1 MGAWGTGSFDNDTA
15 CDWAGEFVEGDELEP
30 VEDALAA
37 ALTSDDADTACVALA
52 AAEVVAR
59 LKGNWGVQDTY
70 TEQVD
75 GWVRVHPGAP
85 SDELVARAVAAIDRI
100 VEQSE
105 LAELW
110 ADDDDWREVVADL
123 RRRVAG

>member
-1 MGAWGTGSFDNDTA
+1 MGAWGTGSFDNDSA
-15 CDWAGEFVEGDELEP
+15 GDWAGEFVEGDELEP

-85 SDELVARAVAAIDRI
+85 SDELVGRAVAAIDRI

-110 ADDDDWREVVADL
+110 ADDDDWRDVVADL